1 MSTVKVPHIFYQK
14 RTLSLAIASI
24 FAAVVMTGCRSDDIS
39 VNAPNVTQLPQGTV
53 SPIQNTGHDNTN
65 NTNNQGNNTDNS
77 TSTTDPNGDNNQL
90 TQAQKTAAAAGFFVM
105 GKIRDTSEKNDPD
118 YTKDLQGSVHTA
130 GQGLQYLGTKEPRPD
145 GTGTGKNLR
154 QPITADD
161 ITPLYFDKFPKISDL
176 HLENSEHVFDAK
188 KANNIK
194 IYGYGALSSPAKNP
208 TYMNYQQEQNIKNK
222 KPGDDYQNIRFGY
235 MELRELDLN
244 KKGAD
249 TQSDKNRAIIF
260 TTPTLF
266 YHGENASTHLPKA
279 GKFDYEGNW
288 LYLTDV
294 KKRPFLD
301 KTDDKVG
308 TYFNSTRKSNEGDLV
323 SAAHIYLNS
332 FKYKHTPATY
342 SVDFD
347 QNTLKGKLSYY
358 DNPNKQTA
366 DGRYIRSQFDTDKK
380 VNEADVY
387 EIDAKIN
394 GNRFTGTAKSLI
406 DDNTNT
412 APFVKELFSK
422 KANPNNPDP
431 NSDTLEGGFY
441 GESGDELA
449 GKFLSND
456 NATFVVFGG
465 KRDKTTE
472 PVATKT
478 VYFSTG
484 FEKPSTSFVGNEE
497 IGSIIDGK
505 KLNDEVNNQIEDET
519 VPVSNKE
526 YYEYNY
532 GRPNKQFT
540 KKINA
545 SVQKNPAYFGQH
557 DKFYF
562 NGNYYD
568 LSAKEANK
576 LGVSQDTSTNKSI
589 LAKYPDAKVSTD
601 NKVTK
606 IVLQQAKDKP
616 YTAIHAKSYDH
627 ISFGEVLYNDNKGNP
642 TRSYFVQGGQA
653 DVSTQLPS
661 AGKFTYNGLW
671 AGYLTQ
677 KKDKGYSKD
686 EDTIKQ
692 KGLKDYI
699 LTKDFI
705 PQDDDDDD
713 DSLTASDDS
722 QDDNTHGDDDL
733 IASDDSQDD
742 DADGDDDSDDLGDGA
757 DDDAAGKVYHAGNI
771 RPEFENK
778 YLPINEPTH
787 EKTFALDGKNKA
799 KFDVNFDTNS
809 LTGKLNDERGDIV
822 FDIKN
827 GKIDGTGFTAKADVP
842 NYREEVGNNQGGGFL
857 YNIKDIDVKG
867 QFFGTNG
874 EELAG
879 RLHHDKGDGI
889 TDTAEKAGAVF
900 GAVKDK

>member
-24 FAAVVMTGCRSDDIS
+24 FAALVMTGCRSDDIS

-53 SPIQNTGHDNTN
+53 SPIPNTGHDNTN

-105 GKIRDTSEKNDPD
+105 GKIRDTSPKNDPD
-118 YTKDLQGSVHTA
+118 YNNDLVQQWQGKLYV
-130 GQGLQYLGTKEPRPD
+130 GID
-145 GTGTGKNLR
+145 GHRQDGIGTGKNLR
-154 QPITADD
+154 QPITAND
-161 ITPLYFDKFPKISDL
+161 IKPLYFNKFPALSDL
-176 HLENSEHVFDAK
+176 HLDSERHRFDPQK
-188 KANNIK
+188 INTIK
-194 IYGYGALSSPAKNP
+194 VYGYGNLTSPSNNN
-208 TYMNYQQEQNIKNK
+208 THINHQQADNK
-222 KPGDDYQNIRFGY
+222 KNNKPVDPYENIRFGY
-235 MELRELDLN
+235 LELQGSSLTQKN
-244 KKGAD
+244 AD
-249 TQSDKNRAIIF
+249 TPNDKDRIPKPMPI
-260 TTPTLF
+260 LF
-266 YHGENASTHLPKA
+266 YHGENASSQLPSA
-279 GKFDYEGNW
+279 GKFNYTGNW
-288 LYLTDV
+288 LYLSDV
-294 KKRPFLD
+294 KKRPALSAS
-301 KTDDKVG
+301 DDRVG
-308 TYFNSTRKSNEGDLV
+308 VYLNASGKSNEGDVV
-323 SAAHIYLNS
+323 SAAHIYLNG
-332 FKYKHTPATY
+332 FQYKHTPATY
-342 SVDFD
+342 QVDFD
-347 QNTLKGKLSYY
+347 TNSLTGKLSYY
-358 DNPNKQTA
+358 DNPNQKNAQ
-366 DGRYIRSQFDTDKK
+366 GNYIGSQFDTTKK
-380 VNEADVY
+380 VNETDVY
-387 EIDAKIN
+387 QIDAKIN
-394 GNRFTGTAKSLI
+394 GNRFVGTAKSLI
-406 DDNTNT
+406 NENTPT
-412 APFVKELFSK
+412 APFIKELFSK

-441 GESGDELA
+441 GKSGDELA

-456 NATFVVFGG
+456 NASYVVFGG
-465 KRDKTTE
+465 KRDKTDK

-478 VYFSTG
+478 VYFSAG
-484 FEKPSTSFVGNEE
+484 FEKPSTSFVDNET
-497 IGSIIDGK
+497 IGRIINSK
-505 KLNDEVNNQIEDET
+505 KLNDAVNEKIDNGDIPTSDERYDEF
-519 VPVSNKE
+519 PWGEKKAE
-526 YYEYNY
+526 
-532 GRPNKQFT
+532 FT
-540 KKINA
+540 KKV
-545 SVQKNPAYFGQH
+545 SSSTQVVPAYFGQH

-568 LSAKEANK
+568 LSASSVNK
-576 LGVSQDTSTNKSI
+576 LAPADAVKANQSI
-589 LAKYPDAKVSTD
+589 KEKYPNAKLNKD
-601 NKVTK
+601 KVTT
-606 IVLQQAKDKP
+606 IVLQEAKDNKP

-642 TRSYFVQGGQA
+642 TRSYFVQGGRA
-653 DVSTQLPS
+653 DASTTLPS

-671 AGYLTQ
+671 AGYLIQ
-677 KKDKGYSKD
+677 KNDKGYSKD
-686 EDTIKQ
+686 EETIKK

-699 LTKDFI
+699 LTEDFI

-757 DDDAAGKVYHAGNI
+757 DNVYQKGEI
-771 RPEFENK
+771 RPEFANK
-778 YLPINEPTH
+778 HLPINEPTH

-799 KFDVNFDTNS
+799 KFEVDFNTNS

-879 RLHHDKGDGI
+879 QLQYDKGDGI
-889 TDTAEKAGAVF
+889 NDTAEKAGAVF